1 LLLCRRRCDEKV
13 FLIVFAIDLYRWT
26 AMAKLLTNRTDND
39 IKNKW
44 YSMKR
49 KEERMGLHE
58 PSIYPKNL
66 ANRASTTDDQD
77 IADVPED
84 IAQVHFTDLR
94 LFRDNCVIFIGT
106 NNYVLLQRAATL
118 SQVGVVGNPEPTAP
132 TVAAALPVPAASVS
146 AAIESDAATF
156 VDRNWSAEADTNKAA
171 V

>member
-1 LLLCRRRCDEKV
+1 
-13 FLIVFAIDLYRWT
+13 
-26 AMAKLLTNRTDND
+26 MAKLLTNRTDND

-84 IAQVHFTDLR
+84 IAQVHFAELR
-94 LFRDNCVIFIGT
+94 ICRDNCVIAFGNLRFT
-106 NNYVLLQRAATL
+106 SFSQRAATL

-132 TVAAALPVPAASVS
+132 TVAAAVPVPAASVS
-146 AAIESDAATF
+146 AATEIDAATF
-156 VDRNWSAEADTNKAA
+156 VDRNWSADAETNKAA